1 MADTEKTSNSKY
13 RIAIASSDGE
23 SVNIHF
29 GKSNLFYIY
38 YIDDESGYDLIE
50 KRSVMPV
57 CQDRSHEKS
66 AMEKSVRQFRDCK
79 YVIASRIGPGA
90 AQILTSAGIIS
101 MELPGSIDD
110 AILKVWKYNRVQGLF
125 L

>member
-29 GKSNLFYIY
+29 GKSSFFYIY
-38 YIDDESGYDLIE
+38 SIDDESGYNLIE
-50 KRSVMPV
+50 KRSVVPV
-57 CQDRSHEKS
+57 CQDGSHVKS
-66 AMEKSVRQFRDCK
+66 EMEESVKQFSDCK

-101 MELPGSIDD
+101 ME
-110 AILKVWKYNRVQGLF
+110 
-125 L
+125 